1 MKIQEDKR
9 KKPKACAKNTYF
21 RFVTKQTDF
30 HQPQNIIRF
39 SGLLSFFKR
48 KQKNPGNLKKL
59 LHFHRHYLKIGKR
72 CVIIK
77 AASAPGFRW
86 VFMCSQ
92 HIDIRRCWVSA
103 QRLCRRFFSFPP
115 IERSIFFMSYFSIIW
130 FYCQVNSQNKIK
142 KAGNSALVGNDV
154 SGRQKTTTAYYL

>member
-1 MKIQEDKR
+1 MYFAWYVFCGKR
-9 KKPKACAKNTYF
+9 KNRKHVQEKNTYF

-30 HQPQNIIRF
+30 HQPQNTIRF

-103 QRLCRRFFSFPP
+103 QRLCRRTFFPAGRNRILLF
-115 IERSIFFMSYFSIIW
+115 YFSIIW
-130 FYCQVNSQNKIK
+130 RVMSIGYWKMLKNIFVNNCNRYHSQH
-142 KAGNSALVGNDV
+142 
-154 SGRQKTTTAYYL
+154 Q